1 MWPVLV
7 RTWGAAG
14 ALAIAASVSFAQ
26 PARPSPAPAAPHAA
40 EAMATTLM
48 AGGKHADALTQ
59 LDRAWAAY
67 GRAGDGIGQA
77 RIALKRGQSC
87 RALGQ
92 REAAV
97 RHFRQAR
104 QLAAADPVLQVT
116 ALTQLSLALGD
127 GGDLAGADAALTEA
141 LPIAERTG
149 DAAVQVRV
157 LYAMGVSRDRRG
169 RQQEALELF
178 TRARTA
184 ADGSGDVTLRV
195 QTRNG
200 VAATLMGLSRYDEAL
215 AAAEEGVEIA
225 RDARAAT
232 RASSLFQLAQAYNQ
246 MWNLDRAADVWP
258 RVISAYAE
266 AGDIRGRAFAVMQSV
281 YTWFA
286 LGEFER
292 AIVDGE
298 QALELLQ
305 QAGVTPY
312 VAETLGRLALS
323 SARHDRLEQAAA
335 WSGRARDALPS
346 APVSRHLFV
355 HNDLG
360 LVAIELGEFDRARS
374 HFTRVADVARE
385 IGNVEYEWRAA
396 WGFGRT
402 AIAEGQPADAVAPL
416 ETAIRTIDRLRQT
429 IPAASERAAFMTQRV
444 GPYESLVEA
453 LIDRATGAGDSDVA
467 RALEIAEQAR
477 SRGLADLLA
486 ESRARMRDPRLQ
498 TIREHE
504 IAAGRRFSEIQKRLN
519 AAADDASRRA
529 GHEELLVAERDYEEL
544 VRRVRRES
552 PAYAS
557 LAYPRPLSS
566 ADISTALAADEALVE
581 FLITAKRGF
590 AWVVRRHGIRT
601 WQVPGHDE
609 LQSQL
614 RLLQALLAAGDVTA
628 IETLGRRFYQ
638 QLLAPAASSLEG
650 ARRLV
655 IIPDGPLQRL
665 PFALLRV
672 GDAWLIERYPLTL
685 APSATIL
692 AHLRAAPRTHA
703 SRPLLALAAPDLG
716 PAAAGSAFATRGIPA
731 RPLAYAVEE
740 ARAARRLTG
749 ARAGDILVGA
759 AATERALHAADVG
772 RYRILHVA
780 AHAVIDEMAPR
791 RSAVLLAPDQQE
803 DGLLQVNEIANLSLN
818 ADLVVLAACQS
829 QVGRV
834 VRGEGLLSLSRAF
847 IHGGARSV
855 VATLWPVDDRATSQV
870 MQWFYRGLR
879 DGHTPD
885 EALRSAQIRALRS
898 GGPIAAPATWAPF
911 LISGETSAPI
921 LGPASGAGIWAIG
934 ALVATTLLG
943 AAAAIIVR
951 KRRTSRA
958 PVISGA

>member
-7 RTWGAAG
+7 RAWGAVC
-14 ALAIAASVSFAQ
+14 ALTLCASVSFSQ
-26 PARPSPAPAAPHAA
+26 PPRPSPAPPAPHAA
-40 EAMATTLM
+40 EAEATTLLV
-48 AGGKHADALTQ
+48 GGKQHDALKQ

-67 GRAGDGIGQA
+67 VRAGDRVGQA
-77 RIALKRGQSC
+77 RVALRRGQAH

-92 REAAV
+92 QEAAI
-97 RHFRQAR
+97 RHTQQAR
-104 QLAAADPVLQVT
+104 ALAAEDLALQVS
-116 ALTQLSLALGD
+116 ALTQLSLILGD
-127 GGDLAGADAALTEA
+127 RGDLAAADAALREA
-141 LPIAERTG
+141 LPIAERSG
-149 DAAVQVRV
+149 DAAAQIRV
-157 LYAMGVSRDRRG
+157 LRAMGVASGARG
-169 RQQEALELF
+169 RQQEALEQF
-178 TRARTA
+178 KRAATA
-184 ADGSGDVTLRV
+184 ADRSGDAALRV
-195 QTRNG
+195 LARDG
-200 VAATLMGLSRYDEAL
+200 LSVTLMGLSRYDEAL
-215 AAAEEGVEIA
+215 AAAEESGELS
-225 RDARAAT
+225 RGARAGV
-232 RASSLFQLAQAYNQ
+232 RAGSLFQLAQAYNQ
-246 MWNLDRAADVWP
+246 MWNLDRAAELWPDV
-258 RVISAYAE
+258 IAAYRE
-266 AGDIRGRAFAVMQSV
+266 AGDLRGRALAVMQSV

-292 AIVDGE
+292 AVVDGE
-298 QALELLQ
+298 HALDLLG

-323 SARHDRLEQAAA
+323 SARAGRLEQAAA
-335 WSGRARDALPS
+335 WSVRARDALPS

-360 LVAIELGEFDRARS
+360 LVAIELREFDRARA

-402 AIAEGQPADAVAPL
+402 AIAERKPADAVAPL

-453 LIDRATGAGDSDVA
+453 LIDRASSADDPDVA
-467 RALEIAEQAR
+467 RALEIAEQSR
-477 SRGLADLLA
+477 SRALADLLA

-498 TIREHE
+498 TIRERE
-504 IAAGRRFSEIQKRLN
+504 IAAGRRFSEIQKHIN
-519 AAADDASRRA
+519 AAADEASRTA
-529 GHEELLVAERDYEEL
+529 GHEELLVAEREYEEL

-552 PAYAS
+552 PAYAA

-566 ADISTALAADEALVE
+566 GDISSALAADEALVE

-590 AWVVRRHGIRT
+590 AWVVRRDGIRT

-609 LQSQL
+609 LQSQM
-614 RLLQALLAAGDVTA
+614 RLLQALLPANDLAA
-628 IETLGRRFYQ
+628 IEALGQRFYR
-638 QLLAPAASSLEG
+638 QLLAPAESSLRG
-650 ARRLV
+650 ARRLIV
-655 IIPDGPLQRL
+655 VPDGPLQRL
-665 PFALLRV
+665 PLALLRV
-672 GDAWLIERYPLTL
+672 GDAWLIERYALAL

-692 AHLRAAPRTHA
+692 AYLRATPRTRA
-703 SRPLLALAAPDLG
+703 SEPLLALAAPDLG
-716 PAAAGSAFATRGIPA
+716 PAGTGRAFATRGIAA
-731 RPLAYAVEE
+731 RPLTHAVEE
-740 ARAARRLTG
+740 AQAARRLAG
-749 ARAGDILVGA
+749 ARGEDILVGG
-759 AATERALHAADVG
+759 AATERALHAANVG

-780 AHAVIDEMAPR
+780 AHAVIDEIAPR
-791 RSAVLLAPDQQE
+791 RSAVLLAPDKEE

-847 IHGGARSV
+847 MHGGARAV

-879 DGHTPD
+879 DGRTPD
-885 EALRSAQIRALRS
+885 EALRAAQIRALRS

-921 LGPASGAGIWAIG
+921 LDPAPTISAWILG
-934 ALVATTLLG
+934 ALVATALSGT
-943 AAAAIIVR
+943 AVAILF
-951 KRRTSRA
+951 RRRRASRA
-958 PVISGA
+958 PVVSGA